1 MKNWFCK
8 HKKLHIWLLADL
20 ILLAA
25 YFLCRPNRAWMN
37 ALTRRVTT
45 PLKQAVGRLCYRTD
59 ISIMEVL
66 AVLLVIGGVLYVAC
80 TVIALVRAK
89 GNRKCCMYRAVM
101 GAVCIGLS
109 VYAGFCLLWG
119 VNFWTDSFQEQ
130 SGIYAEPVAAE
141 DLLDVTVYFAQQLA
155 LSADEVERSEDGTF
169 AVPREEILAQ
179 APCVYDAVEAQFP
192 FLEFEDPGV
201 KAMRFSYLMSVID
214 FTGFYCPYTGE
225 SNVNVHSPA
234 CSLPGT
240 VAHELGHQRGIASE
254 QECNF
259 LAVLASVT
267 CDDPAYQYS
276 GWLKGYIHLS
286 NALYSLDR
294 DVYWQLRDL
303 LPAEVEADLRYISDY
318 WEQFRDTAVQQ
329 VSTKVYDGVL
339 KAYGDERGIQSYG
352 TVVDMLVAYYK
363 DIV

>member
-1 MKNWFCK
+1 MKTFFQK
-8 HKKLHIWLLADL
+8 HQKLHIWLLTDL
-20 ILLAA
+20 VLLAA
-25 YFLCRPNRAWMN
+25 YFLCRQNRTWMN
-37 ALTRRVTT
+37 ALAEHVTT
-45 PLKQAVGRLCYRTD
+45 PLKQAAGRLCYMTEL
-59 ISIMEVL
+59 SIMEVL
-66 AVLLVIGGVLYVAC
+66 TALLVIGGIAYAVWS
-80 TVIALVRAK
+80 VIAIVRAR
-89 GNRKCCMYRAVM
+89 GYRKSCAYRTVVRA
-101 GAVCIGLS
+101 ACIGLS
-109 VYAGFCLLWG
+109 IYAGFCLLWG
-119 VNFWTDSFQEQ
+119 VNFWTDSFQDK

-141 DLLDVTVYFAQQLA
+141 DLLKVTVYFAQQLA
-155 LSADEVERSEDGTF
+155 LASDDVERTEDGVF
-169 AVPREEILAQ
+169 AVPREEILAR
-179 APCVYDAVEAQFP
+179 APHVYDAIEEQFP

-201 KAMRFSYLMSVID
+201 KAMRFSYWMSVID

-267 CDDPAYQYS
+267 CDDPAYRYS

-286 NALYSLDR
+286 NALYSLNR

-318 WEQFRDTAVQQ
+318 WEQFRDTKVQQ
-329 VSTKVYDGVL
+329 VSTQVYDGVL

-363 DIV
+363 DII

>member
-1 MKNWFCK
+1 
-8 HKKLHIWLLADL
+8 
-20 ILLAA
+20 
-25 YFLCRPNRAWMN
+25 
-37 ALTRRVTT
+37 
-45 PLKQAVGRLCYRTD
+45 
-59 ISIMEVL
+59 MEVL
-66 AVLLVIGGVLYVAC
+66 TALLVIGGIIYAVWSVTA
-80 TVIALVRAK
+80 IVRSK
-89 GNRKCCMYRAVM
+89 GQWKGCAYRAVM
-101 GAVCIGLS
+101 RAACIGLAI
-109 VYAGFCLLWG
+109 YAGFCLLWG
-119 VNFWTDSFQEQ
+119 VKFWTDSFQDK

-141 DLLDVTVYFAQQLA
+141 DLLKVTVYFAQQLA
-155 LSADEVERSEDGTF
+155 LAADDVERAEDGTF

-179 APCVYDAVEAQFP
+179 APYVYDAVEEQFP

-259 LAVLASVT
+259 LAVLASVS

-286 NALYSLDR
+286 NALYSLNR
-294 DVYWQLRDL
+294 DVYWDLRDL
-303 LPAEVEADLRYISDY
+303 LPTEVETDLRYISDY
-318 WEQFRDTAVQQ
+318 WEQFRDTQVQK
-329 VSTKVYDGVL
+329 VSTQVYDGVL

-363 DIV
+363 DMI

>member
-1 MKNWFCK
+1 MKAFFQK

-20 ILLAA
+20 VLLAA
-25 YFLCRPNRAWMN
+25 YFLCRQNRMWMN
-37 ALTRRVTT
+37 ALTTGVTT
-45 PLKQAVGRLCYRTD
+45 PLKRAVGRLCYRTD

-66 AVLLVIGGVLYVAC
+66 GVLLVIGGFIYVICAL
-80 TVIALVRAK
+80 IAIVRAK
-89 GNRKCCMYRAVM
+89 DHRKNCIYRAVM

-119 VNFWTDSFQEQ
+119 INFWTDSFQEQ

-141 DLLDVTVYFAQQLA
+141 DLLRVTVYFAQQLA
-155 LSADEVERSEDGTF
+155 WAADDVERSEDGIF
-169 AVPREEILAQ
+169 AVPREEILSQ
-179 APCVYDAVEAQFP
+179 APYVYDAIEEQFP

-276 GWLKGYIHLS
+276 GWLMGYVYTG
-286 NALYSLDR
+286 NALYR
-294 DVYWQLRDL
+294 ADVEKWKAIRETI
-303 LPAEVEADLRYISDY
+303 PEEVIVDLRYHSAY
-318 WEQFRDTAVQQ
+318 WAAYEGPINEAA
-329 VSTKVYDGVL
+329 SNAYDSFL
-339 KAYGDERGIQSYG
+339 KGYGDADGIQSYG
-352 TVVDMLVAYYK
+352 TVVDMLITYYLDK
-363 DIV
+363 